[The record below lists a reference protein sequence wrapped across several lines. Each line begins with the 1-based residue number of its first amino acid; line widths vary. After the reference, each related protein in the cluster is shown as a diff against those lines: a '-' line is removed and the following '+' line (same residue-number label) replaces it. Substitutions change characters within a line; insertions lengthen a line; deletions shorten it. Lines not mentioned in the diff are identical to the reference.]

1 MICNGQVGIHEWGL
15 VTNSI
20 RLMRSGQPHGGVP
33 FEIWANSIQQAYL
46 AGYFLLGTN
55 IFCIKTAV
63 LQKDSEYVHTCMY
76 VCD

>member
-1 MICNGQVGIHEWGL
+1 
-15 VTNSI
+15 
-20 RLMRSGQPHGGVP
+20 MRSGQPHGEVP